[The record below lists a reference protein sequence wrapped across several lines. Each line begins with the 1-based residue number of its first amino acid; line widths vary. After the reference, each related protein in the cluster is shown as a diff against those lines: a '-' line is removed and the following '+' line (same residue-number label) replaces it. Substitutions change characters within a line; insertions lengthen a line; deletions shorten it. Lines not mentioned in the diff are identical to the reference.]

1 MFKKISTE
9 PLVHF
14 LFAGFLLFVY
24 FKSCNAPISSD
35 NTIVINKEELLN
47 FMQYQSKAFNRT
59 IFEKKLAQA
68 SEEEKQQLLE
78 NYTKDEVLYRAAIDL
93 GLDQND
99 FVIKRR
105 IIQKMEFILDDF
117 DASILTINEDSL
129 RAFFVK
135 QQHRYFE
142 DARYSFTHIFFKN
155 GSGPQA
161 RANAFLTDPA
171 NQRLLA
177 TESLPYGDRFL
188 YHRNYTEKTISFL
201 EGQFGSDFTKA
212 MDKLNANT
220 EQWQGPIPSEHG
232 QHLVLLLA
240 KNVAAVPELAAVRSM
255 VEKDYL
261 GYLKKQHK
269 EKQVKKLMDQYEVK
283 INL

>member
-24 FKSCNAPISSD
+24 FKSCNSPTSSE

-59 IFEKKLAQA
+59 VFEEKLAQA
-68 SEEEKQQLLE
+68 SEKEKQQILE
-78 NYTKDEVLYRAAIDL
+78 NYTRDEVLYRAAIDL

-117 DASILTINEDSL
+117 DAATLTIEEDSL
-129 RAFFVK
+129 KAFFL
-135 QQHRYFE
+135 QNQHRYFQ
-142 DARYSFTHIFFKN
+142 DARYSFTHIFFKKN
-155 GSGPQA
+155 SEAIA
-161 RANAFLTDPA
+161 RANEFLNAPA
-171 NQRLLA
+171 NRQLLT

-201 EGQFGSDFTKA
+201 EGQFGTTFTQA
-212 MDKLNANT
+212 LDKIQASPKK
-220 EQWQGPIPSEHG
+220 WQGPIPSKHG

-240 KNVAAVPELAAVRSM
+240 KNTATIPELAAVRST
-255 VEKDYL
+255 VETDYL

-269 EKQVKKLMDQYEVK
+269 EKQVKKLINQYEVK